1 MHADCHCNED
11 VFILHADL
19 MADVGDLKHILTINE
34 AMDISTKL
42 FGEVLCNFSAQENRI
57 VITLLALI
65 KIEDGTAAVIIKTL
79 ENLITLMELD
89 TKRLYTVHSPPPRQK
104 KDKACKNKN

>member
-1 MHADCHCNED
+1 
-11 VFILHADL
+11 

-79 ENLITLMELD
+79 QNLITLMELD